1 MTRYLSI
8 IFLTF
13 ISTLAYS
20 QIVIN
25 EISYNPPESGQ
36 DSLEYIELYNLGS
49 NAVDLSNFVFT
60 SGINLT
66 FDTGISIEAGGYLIV
81 CESSDAMM
89 NVFGVEGIVWDGG
102 MSNGGE
108 AIALKDAAGVL
119 VDSLSYDD
127 NDPWPSQ
134 ADGTDGGGASI
145 ELCDA
150 TSDNTLGANWRAAT
164 NDIGMIINGAI
175 VLGTPGVANTVL
187 CETQPNHIVN
197 AAGLSFTPKDI
208 TIEIGETVRWEN
220 TSGNHNVNGGLDV
233 YPNNPE
239 GIFSG
244 APEAAPWTWDY
255 TFNIPGIY
263 NYQCDLHVGA
273 GMVGTVTVEGE

>member
-108 AIALKDAAGVL
+108 AIALKDAAGV
-119 VDSLSYDD
+119 
-127 NDPWPSQ
+127 
-134 ADGTDGGGASI
+134 
-145 ELCDA
+145 
-150 TSDNTLGANWRAAT
+150 
-164 NDIGMIINGAI
+164 
-175 VLGTPGVANTVL
+175 
-187 CETQPNHIVN
+187 
-197 AAGLSFTPKDI
+197 
-208 TIEIGETVRWEN
+208 
-220 TSGNHNVNGGLDV
+220 
-233 YPNNPE
+233 
-239 GIFSG
+239 
-244 APEAAPWTWDY
+244 
-255 TFNIPGIY
+255 
-263 NYQCDLHVGA
+263 
-273 GMVGTVTVEGE
+273 